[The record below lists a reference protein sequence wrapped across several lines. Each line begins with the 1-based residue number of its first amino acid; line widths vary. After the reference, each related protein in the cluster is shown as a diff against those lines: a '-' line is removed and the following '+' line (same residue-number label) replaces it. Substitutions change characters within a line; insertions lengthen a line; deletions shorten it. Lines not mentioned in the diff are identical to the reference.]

1 MDAIQYDPRLI
12 EIKLKAATQE
22 DVLKALADDLKT
34 LDYVQPDFYEHVIER
49 EKNFPTGLPTY
60 IPMALCH
67 TEAQYVKQAAVCLAT
82 LETPVDFHEMG
93 TPENIIKAQMVF
105 LIAMKNPKDQVPWL
119 RKMMDFVKDK
129 KALEFIRDAD
139 DKKALADFLREHL
152 A

>member
-1 MDAIQYDPRLI
+1 MEAIQYDPRLI
-12 EIKLKAATQE
+12 EIRLKAASQE
-22 DVLKALADDLKT
+22 EVLKALANDLKA
-34 LDYVQPDFYEHVIER
+34 LDFVQPDFYEHVIER

-82 LETPVDFHEMG
+82 LETPVNFHEMG
-93 TPENIIKAQMVF
+93 TPDNIIKAEMVF

-129 KALEFIRDAD
+129 ASLEYIRDAR
-139 DKKALADFLREHL
+139 DKTALADFLRAKL